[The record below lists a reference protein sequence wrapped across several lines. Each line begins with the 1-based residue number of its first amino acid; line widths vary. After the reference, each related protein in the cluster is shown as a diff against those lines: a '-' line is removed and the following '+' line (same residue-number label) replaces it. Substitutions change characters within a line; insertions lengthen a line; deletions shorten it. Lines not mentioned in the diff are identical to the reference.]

1 MAAPVAVIDLENFP
15 AELEKLAAAAARQGC
30 FRIVKHGMRPSLEAE
45 MKAVTRSLFEI
56 PAEVKLLNINERI
69 DNGSYVPPTKMG
81 RFFESFSIYDAASLA
96 DVHAFCSI
104 LQVSEYQREIL
115 CECVAELY
123 GVMMNVAGKVAESLG
138 LNGYSFE
145 EWACGARLHLYN
157 FKEEEDIGSIG
168 LPGHTDSNFLTLVI
182 EDDSVGGLEIMN
194 ANKDFVAI
202 DPVPGAF
209 LVFVGDAAKAWS
221 NGRMRNAMH
230 RVICKAA
237 TPRISIVYYLLAPK
251 DDRIEP
257 EPALIDSDHPKL
269 YQSFMY
275 GEYRKL
281 RNAYHLKTEEMI
293 FPLLK
298 AEEHQVTIS
307 TSLSDKLL
315 QSLSNYLH

>member
-15 AELEKLAAAAARQGC
+15 ADLEKLAAAAAGQGC

-104 LQVSEYQREIL
+104 LQVSEYQRCGVLCFTFLLLPAEIL

-209 LVFVGDAAKAWS
+209 LVFVGDAAKD
-221 NGRMRNAMH
+221 
-230 RVICKAA
+230 
-237 TPRISIVYYLLAPK
+237 K
-251 DDRIEP
+251 DIHCHDDK
-257 EPALIDSDHPKL
+257 PA
-269 YQSFMY
+269 
-275 GEYRKL
+275 
-281 RNAYHLKTEEMI
+281 EM
-293 FPLLK
+293 
-298 AEEHQVTIS
+298 
-307 TSLSDKLL
+307 DM
-315 QSLSNYLH
+315 